1 MFRARL
7 LGEAPMRAMGLRAGE
22 SAAIAEARDDDARE
36 QSVNDVAESAADEVR
51 ATSPRPPRGGRDR
64 GGRQSLRARAFLAV
78 GGLVIAVTMWVVS
91 WSSRKCYIGA
101 DPLFDK
107 FAAGEQVILCF
118 WHGRMVMM
126 PFAYRGRGACIMNSR
141 HRDGELI
148 SRAIRR
154 FGIEVV
160 HGSSTRGWVG
170 GLKGL
175 LAAHARGR
183 DLVVVPDG
191 PRGPRCR
198 AKSGAIQLARATGT
212 PIYPVSNAASRSH
225 VLSRSWDWL
234 AVPLPFARVA
244 YVVEQPIEVPRDAT
258 PEQIEVLRGEL
269 EARLNRATDRA
280 DREVGV
286 DPRHT
291 REFVHGVARRGES

>member
-1 MFRARL
+1 MATEVRAFV
-7 LGEAPMRAMGLRAGE
+7 GEPGGARAAAV
-22 SAAIAEARDDDARE
+22 AAIADVGVGDAAPAGVDLTVGRL
-36 QSVNDVAESAADEVR
+36 SSPRESAP
-51 ATSPRPPRGGRDR
+51 SPSPEPHHRGHHRP
-64 GGRQSLRARAFLAV
+64 SWRARVFLSV
-78 GGLVIAVTMWVVS
+78 GGFVLALAMRVIGLTA
-91 WSSRKCYIGA
+91 RKRFVGEEQL
-101 DPLFDK
+101 DRR
-107 FAAGEQVILCF
+107 FAAGEQVILAF

-160 HGSSTRGWVG
+160 RGSSTRGWIG

-198 AKSGAIQLARATGT
+198 AKSGVIQLGRSTGT
-212 PIYPVSNAASRSH
+212 PIFPVSHSASRAW
-225 VLSRSWDWL
+225 VLRRSWDWL
-234 AVPLPFARVA
+234 SIPQPFSRVT
-244 YVVEQPIEVPRDAT
+244 YVVADPIVVSRDAT
-258 PEQIEVLRGEL
+258 PEDMERLRAEL
-269 EARLNRATDRA
+269 ERRLNDATRRA
-280 DREVGV
+280 DAAVGRTPHESDAFV
-286 DPRHT
+286 DG
-291 REFVHGVARRGES
+291 GVARHKEK

>member
-1 MFRARL
+1 MGAERVASRPAVSI
-7 LGEAPMRAMGLRAGE
+7 EAASPAPVE
-22 SAAIAEARDDDARE
+22 SAGAARSDA
-36 QSVNDVAESAADEVR
+36 VARPAASSSSRRSASDSWR
-51 ATSPRPPRGGRDR
+51 TR
-64 GGRQSLRARAFLAV
+64 LFLAV
-78 GGLVIAVTMWVVS
+78 GGFVVAAVMRIVAVTT
-91 WSSRKCYIGA
+91 RKRYVGYEV
-101 DPLFDK
+101 LGER
-107 FAAGEQVILCF
+107 FARGEPVILTF

-175 LAAHARGR
+175 LAAFGRGR

-198 AKSGAIQLARATGT
+198 AKSGVIQLARATGA
-212 PIYPVSNAASRSH
+212 PIFPSSYAASRSWIMR
-225 VLSRSWDWL
+225 RSWDWL
-234 AVPLPFARVA
+234 CIPRPFSRVA
-244 YVVEQPIEVPRDAT
+244 YVVAEPMRVPREAT
-258 PEQIEVLRGEL
+258 AAEVEELALEL
-269 EARLNRATDRA
+269 ERRLNEATRRA
-280 DREVGV
+280 DAEVGIAPGATADYV
-286 DPRHT
+286 G
-291 REFVHGVARRGES
+291 GVATRRES